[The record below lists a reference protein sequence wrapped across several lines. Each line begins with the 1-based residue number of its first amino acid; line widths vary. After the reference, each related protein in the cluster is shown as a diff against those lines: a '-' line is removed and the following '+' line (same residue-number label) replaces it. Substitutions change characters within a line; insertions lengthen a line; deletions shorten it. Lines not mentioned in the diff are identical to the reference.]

1 MSVDTNSCVVFP
13 RVFHL
18 KIIIQQVTIVV
29 NQVIRFYTVCFI
41 ENSVL
46 RDVTN
51 ASSQQTAAT
60 KQEQQ
65 TGLRSQL
72 GRISNSSFLAVE
84 DKKDK
89 EKNFLFYYV

>member
-1 MSVDTNSCVVFP
+1 MSVDTNSRVNSTADSTRASVDNNSRVVFP

-29 NQVIRFYTVCFI
+29 NRVIRFYSVCFI

-60 KQEQQ
+60 KQDQQ
-65 TGLRSQL
+65 TGSRS
-72 GRISNSSFLAVE
+72 
-84 DKKDK
+84 
-89 EKNFLFYYV
+89 